1 MDVEKTNLP
10 DIEAVEKPRK
20 RQRQPA
26 SAKVKANLEKGR
38 LIRQKKL
45 EDKRRAKEYAANLM
59 REMKS
64 TLLTMQEELREKRLA
79 AIREKPVEVE
89 PTEKSDEPDSER
101 GFARLI
107 RTGGLVLKLH

>member
-45 EDKRRAKEYAANLM
+45 EEKRRAKEYAANLM

-64 TLLTMQEELREKRLA
+64 TLLSMQEELRQKRLA
-79 AIREKPVEVE
+79 VIHEKPEEIKAVEQ
-89 PTEKSDEPDSER
+89 SDEPDTER
-101 GFARLI
+101 GFARLM
-107 RTGGLVLKLH
+107 RSGGLVMKLH